1 MTSPAPAPRRKD
13 AIATRERLMRAAL
26 ELFTSEGYRA
36 TTTLLIAERARIAEA
51 TIYRHFAGKE
61 ILFNEVYRDALHFG
75 QAAFRPVEGERPP
88 PARERLTRGTRR
100 ILEQA
105 QKDPPVVLMLLRKP
119 DGVALDEATQQAARD
134 FRDAITQI
142 VASGKQEGTIRPGSA
157 DLWATVWTVLLTF
170 VAERVAAREW
180 TPDHP
185 GATGTLDAAWT
196 AIAYRA
202 SEPG

>member
-26 ELFTSEGYRA
+26 ELFTSEGYRP

-61 ILFNEVYRDALHFG
+61 TLFNEVYRDALHFG

-88 PARERLTRGTRR
+88 PARERLIRGTRR

-105 QKDPPVVLMLLRKP
+105 QKDPAVVLMLLRKP

-170 VAERVAAREW
+170 VVERVAAREW